1 MWVRVRVRMRVSTN
15 PFTSLRRLCFPH
27 SSHCRGVL
35 CPAAAASLRLSL
47 CANRRPRTVGGPSS
61 TFSTVRFRVTV
72 RFRFRV
78 RVRIRVRARG

>member
-1 MWVRVRVRMRVSTN
+1 MWVRVSVRLRVSTN

-27 SSHCRGVL
+27 SSHCRGAL
-35 CPAAAASLRLSL
+35 CPAAAASLRVSL
-47 CANRRPRTVGGPSS
+47 CANRRPRTVGRPSS